1 MQRKF
6 LPFMKGLGLAAVL
19 ACLSS
24 VTYAQDADISKMGH
38 FKLRKHLAENGYKTA
53 TGQLVKVGDTLYLGK
68 GTMPDRRFAYIYQSQ
83 VSPLS
88 ATSLDG
94 SSKAYLNSNA
104 AGRKAVVKAF
114 MTSGMRKG
122 DYSIF
127 TVAGVGEPVNYW
139 IELEGALE
147 AGEIK
152 FSK

>member
-1 MQRKF
+1 MLKRT
-6 LPFMKGLGLAAVL
+6 LLLLATT
-19 ACLSS
+19 LSLNAM
-24 VTYAQDADISKMGH
+24 AQDADISKMGH

-53 TGQLVKVGDTLYLGK
+53 DGKLIKVGDTLYLAK
-68 GTMPDRRFAYIYQSQ
+68 GTMPDKRFAFIYQSQ

-94 SSKAYLNSNA
+94 SDKAYLNSNA
-104 AGRKAVVKAF
+104 AGRKAIVKAF

-127 TVAGVGEPVNYW
+127 AVVGVAEPVNYW
-139 IELEGALE
+139 IEVNSAIE

-152 FSK
+152 LHK